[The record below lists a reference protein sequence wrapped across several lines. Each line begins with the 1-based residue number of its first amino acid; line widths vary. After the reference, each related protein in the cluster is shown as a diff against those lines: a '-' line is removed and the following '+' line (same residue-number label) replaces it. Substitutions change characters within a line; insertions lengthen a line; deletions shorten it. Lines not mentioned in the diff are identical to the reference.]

1 MTLPPLIN
9 DPDRLR
15 AAIEAPGIASG
26 WGIDTEFVRERTYF
40 PRLCLIQ
47 IAQGSTLWLV
57 DALAFEE
64 PSALADL
71 LRPGHG
77 PWVIH
82 AARQDLEALLPI
94 TSAPL
99 GPLFDTQVGAGL
111 LGFPA
116 QVGYG
121 ELVRQFLE
129 VELPKGQARTDWSAR
144 PLSMDQLSYAADDVR
159 YLGAVAEQI
168 GERLERAG
176 RVAWMEEDCA
186 RLTDPG
192 LYRNEPAEAWRR
204 LKGVE
209 QLPPLEQSVL
219 RALAAWR
226 ENTAISRNRPRGWI
240 LADEALRELAQRRP
254 GTLEALQQI
263 AAVPAAVVRNSGRA
277 LLDCINGARADASAF
292 EQRPQMERLTPE
304 QQARLSR
311 LQEASRKLAGELG
324 LAPELLATRRD
335 LTALVR
341 GATVADTFTG
351 WRRDLLQPPLEAIA

>member
-1 MTLPPLIN
+1 MTLPPLI
-9 DPDRLR
+9 DDSTHLR
-15 AAIEAPGIASG
+15 EALAAPGRPSG

-40 PRLCLIQ
+40 PHLCLIQ
-47 IAQGSTLWLV
+47 VARGETLWLV
-57 DALAFEE
+57 DALAFED
-64 PSALADL
+64 PAPLAEL
-71 LRPGHG
+71 LHPAHG

-94 TSAPL
+94 TGTPL
-99 GPLFDTQVGAGL
+99 APLFDTQVGAAL

-121 ELVRQFLE
+121 ELVRQLLT

-144 PLSMDQLSYAADDVR
+144 PLSQDQLSYAADDVR
-159 YLGAVAEQI
+159 YLRSLADLI

-176 RVAWMEEDCA
+176 RLAWMEEDCT
-186 RLTDPG
+186 RLSDPA
-192 LYRNEPAEAWRR
+192 LYRNEPTEAWQR

-209 QLPPLEQSVL
+209 QLPPLEQVAL

-226 ENTAISRNRPRGWI
+226 EHTAITRNRPRGWI
-240 LADEALRELAQRRP
+240 LPDDALRELAQRRP
-254 GTLEALQQI
+254 GTLEALQRI
-263 AAVPAAVVRNSGRA
+263 SSLPPAVIRNSGRS
-277 LLDCINGARADASAF
+277 LLDCIQEAGADAALL
-292 EQRPQMERLTPE
+292 EQRPQQERLTPE
-304 QQARLSR
+304 QQAKLSR

-341 GATVADTFTG
+341 GATVADTLRG
-351 WRRDLLQPPLEAIA
+351 WRRELLQEPLEAVA